1 MDDQEN
7 RSLASVQF
15 DKDFKSVGIEV
26 HSKTIRGIP
35 NKKISKEQIT
45 TSFVG
50 VQLSA
55 VIVGSSDCHRKINI
69 VIVMISKELF

>member
-1 MDDQEN
+1 MTEQEN

-35 NKKISKEQIT
+35 NKKISKEQII
-45 TSFVG
+45 TSFVC
-50 VQLSA
+50 VELS
-55 VIVGSSDCHRKINI
+55 R
-69 VIVMISKELF
+69 